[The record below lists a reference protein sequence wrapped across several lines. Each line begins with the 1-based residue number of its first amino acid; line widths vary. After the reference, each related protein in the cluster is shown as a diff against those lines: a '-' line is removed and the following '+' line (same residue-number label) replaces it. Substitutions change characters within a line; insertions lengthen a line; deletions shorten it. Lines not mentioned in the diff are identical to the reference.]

1 MLENIKSPSDIKKL
15 SYHELTSLAAEI
27 RKTVIETVSKNG
39 GHLAS
44 NLGMVEASIALHR
57 VFDSPSD
64 KIIFDVGH
72 QCYAHKLLTGR
83 YGDFETLRCF
93 GGISGFPR
101 RSESPHDILNVGHSG
116 MSISAALGIATA
128 NKLNGNGCYTVA
140 VVGDG
145 SLTNGMIYEA
155 LNNCADKELDLV
167 IVLNDNEMSI
177 SHNVGGLHKYL
188 TRLRTSSG
196 YFTFKRKFEKYLSG
210 IPVIGGQ
217 IAKALKLIKDA
228 LKRMFVKDTLFED
241 LGLIYVGPVDGHDI
255 EKLCRVFEE
264 AKQKH
269 RCCVVHMRTKKGY
282 GYQPAEEKPDRYHG
296 VGHFDAVYG
305 IEPDATTESFSSAM
319 GDALCD
325 IAKNEPRLCA
335 ITAAMRDG
343 TGLSRFAEEFPTRF
357 FDVGIA
363 EEHAITF
370 ASGLSVSGM
379 KPVVAL
385 YSTFSQRV
393 YDQIIHDVSLQDLPL
408 TLVLDRCGIVSGD
421 GITHQGIFDYSLFSA
436 IPNTSIYS
444 PATYD
449 ELRALLEA
457 SLERE
462 RGIDIIRY
470 PKGAELTSLLPM
482 QSCGEADI
490 LYTPNIHSADAVI
503 ITYGRLTEVALNAA
517 ELLSDRYGVAVIRL
531 LKIFPLSASEIEKL
545 ISPCRAVYILDEGYV
560 EGGVGQKLVAAL
572 RTDARISVKA
582 IEGFLEHGNTDELM
596 KYCGFTADQTAAEL
610 SELLGHD
617 R

>member
-15 SYHELTSLAAEI
+15 SYSELAELAAEI
-27 RKTVIETVSKNG
+27 RKKVIATVSKNG

-44 NLGMVEASIALHR
+44 NLGMVEASIALHK
-57 VFDSPSD
+57 VFDSPND

-83 YGDFETLRCF
+83 YDEFETLRCF

-101 RSESPHDILNVGHSG
+101 RSESPHDIMNVGHSG

-128 NKLNGNGCYTVA
+128 NKLNGNNRYTVA

-155 LNNCADKELDLV
+155 LNNCADKALDLI

-210 IPVIGGQ
+210 IPVIGNQ
-217 IAKALKLIKDA
+217 IAKILKLIKDA

-241 LGLIYVGPVDGHDI
+241 LGLIYVGPVNGHDI

-282 GYQPAEEKPDRYHG
+282 GYLPAEEEPDRYHG
-296 VGHFDAVYG
+296 VGHFDAAYG
-305 IEPDATTESFSSAM
+305 IDPDSAAESFSSSM
-319 GDALCD
+319 GDVLCD
-325 IAKNEPRLCA
+325 IAKKDTRLCA

-343 TGLSRFAEEFPTRF
+343 TGLLRFAEEYPTRF

-370 ASGLSVSGM
+370 AAGLSVSGM

-393 YDQIIHDVSLQDLPL
+393 YDQIIHDVSLQNIPL
-408 TLVLDRCGIVSGD
+408 TIVLDRCGIVSGD

-436 IPNTSIYS
+436 IPHTSIYS
-444 PATYD
+444 PVTYA
-449 ELRALLEA
+449 EMRALLET
-457 SLERE
+457 SVDKEN
-462 RGIDIIRY
+462 GIGIIRY
-470 PKGAELTSLLPM
+470 PKGTELTLLPPM
-482 QSCGEADI
+482 SPCGNSDFY
-490 LYTPNIHSADAVI
+490 YTPNIGFADAVI
-503 ITYGRLTEVALNAA
+503 ITYGRLTEVALDAA
-517 ELLSDRYGVAVIRL
+517 KLLSESYSIAVLRL
-531 LKIFPLSASEIEKL
+531 LKIFPLSVSEIESL
-545 ISPCRAVYILDEGYV
+545 ISSCRAVYILDEGYV
-560 EGGVGQKLVAAL
+560 EGGVGQKLVSAL
-572 RTDARISVKA
+572 RIGVKTSVRA
-582 IEGFLEHGNTDELM
+582 IEGFLEHGNVSELM
-596 KYCGFTADQTAAEL
+596 ECCGFTADQAAADIR
-610 SELLGHD
+610 ELLNN
-617 R
+617 